1 MDNNTKMFPQR
12 IVYQYRQRA
21 VWRTRWREWRDTPP
35 GGGGDSH
42 IGEGARRKFLEE
54 PGREREEVPKSRWWT
69 WHKFYYTPILKQ
81 HIISCQMFSAQHPK
95 SFRFERFEFEH
106 PERYLNLFCL
116 PLKNK
121 ASTPHPHPYP
131 QGEMQ
136 YSHGQS
142 WQRYFNHG
150 EIRLKMLNTRTVAG

>member
-1 MDNNTKMFPQR
+1 MAGMARYPSR
-12 IVYQYRQRA
+12 
-21 VWRTRWREWRDTPP
+21 
-35 GGGGDSH
+35 GGGNSH

-54 PGREREEVPKSRWWT
+54 PGREREEVPRSRWWT
-69 WHKFYYTPILKQ
+69 WHEFYYTPILKQ

-106 PERYLNLFCL
+106 PERYLKLFCL

-142 WQRYFNHG
+142 WRRYFG
-150 EIRLKMLNTRTVAG
+150 EIRLKMLNTRRL